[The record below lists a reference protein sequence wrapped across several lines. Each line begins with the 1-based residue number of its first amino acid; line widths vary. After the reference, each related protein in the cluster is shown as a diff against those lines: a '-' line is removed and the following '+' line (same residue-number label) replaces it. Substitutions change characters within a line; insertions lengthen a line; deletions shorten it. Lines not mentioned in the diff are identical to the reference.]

1 MVTRCG
7 TNLQSTPS
15 TGPISAGSDVSKLSD
30 PEFVLRNEVK
40 EWHFHI
46 YFNTTSPS
54 QHAAALALRNA
65 VLALRKAGVFA
76 AVPLSRVNTAPIGP
90 HPAGS
95 YEIWVPRES
104 FAAVFSF
111 LALNHGSLSVLVH
124 PLTREER
131 KDHSSRKAWI
141 GEPWPVLL
149 EVLPDVL
156 DDVPLQY
163 PSLGLGY
170 SSTAPELSKEERE
183 RMGEELEKK
192 VKNEEGAI

>member
-1 MVTRCG
+1 MVTRRTDLSPHSG
-7 TNLQSTPS
+7 PVSARTIEEMKDPS
-15 TGPISAGSDVSKLSD
+15 
-30 PEFVLRNEVK
+30 FVLANEVK

-46 YFNTTSPS
+46 YFNTSSPS
-54 QHAAALALRNA
+54 QRAAALNLRDA

-76 AVPLSRVNTAPIGP
+76 AVPLKRVNTAPIGP

-111 LALNHGSLSVLVH
+111 LALNHGTLSVLVH
-124 PLTREER
+124 PLTREEVA
-131 KDHSSRKAWI
+131 DHSTRKAWI

-149 EVLPDVL
+149 DVL
-156 DDVPLQY
+156 DEAKEKVPLQY

-170 SSTAPELSKEERE
+170 SSTAPEMSKEERE
-183 RMGEELEKK
+183 RWGAELEEKVKGEED
-192 VKNEEGAI
+192 AA